1 MGKQEGGP
9 ETLGFFSL
17 EVGSY
22 VTYHLTVCLPW
33 LLVLNTYPCR
43 FLVSTNC
50 SVECQSL
57 ENLIQEKK
65 KSLRDK
71 NSTHK
76 IGFEGILVN
85 WISQRKAGL
94 LGAFNTLM

>member
-1 MGKQEGGP
+1 MAFSPKHLPLQVSGKYK
-9 ETLGFFSL
+9 LF
-17 EVGSY
+17 
-22 VTYHLTVCLPW
+22 CKNAK
-33 LLVLNTYPCR
+33 VLKILFR
-43 FLVSTNC
+43 
-50 SVECQSL
+50 
-57 ENLIQEKK
+57 KK

-94 LGAFNTLM
+94 LRAFNTLM